1 MSVLKITI
9 MTFCCLSVFQPA
21 VCQELSGY
29 YIMKENNKQYDFST
43 EENTMTMELI
53 NSSGQK
59 RVRSVLRF
67 SKKDDNR
74 NTQML
79 IRFLSPADVKGSGY
93 LSIEHSKTDESRH
106 LYLPALKKAR
116 RISAGEDS
124 DNFMGSDF
132 TYEDLDELDLDKFT
146 FKLTGS
152 EKIDNTDCHVVEV
165 NPDENTK
172 KTSGY
177 SKRVYF
183 VNKETFVVQR
193 IDFYDKRNTLFKNLT
208 LKDIKPV
215 YDNRIYRPY
224 TWVMQNLKTKHQTVL
239 KFQYFKINEKIDDDL
254 FTVRSLERAN

>member
-1 MSVLKITI
+1 MICV
-9 MTFCCLSVFQPA
+9 CLSTIRTGY
-21 VCQELSGY
+21 CQQMTGY
-29 YIMKENNKQYDFST
+29 DIMKENNKQYDFST
-43 EENTMTMELI
+43 EENTMDMELI
-53 NSSGQK
+53 NSNGQK
-59 RVRSVLRF
+59 RVRSVVRF
-67 SKKDDNR
+67 SQKDENK

-93 LSIEHSKTDESRH
+93 LSIEHSKTDESRY
-106 LYLPALKKAR
+106 LYLPALKKSR

-132 TYEDLDELDLDKFT
+132 TYEDLDELDLDKFN
-146 FKLTGS
+146 FRLTGS
-152 EKIDNTDCHVVEV
+152 EKVEDTDCYVVEV
-165 NPDENTK
+165 SPDDATK

-183 VNKETFVVQR
+183 VNKETFVVHR

-208 LKDIKPV
+208 VKDIKPV

-224 TWVMQNLKTKHQTVL
+224 IWVMQNLKTKHQTVL

-254 FTVRSLERAN
+254 FTVRSLERTN

>member
-1 MSVLKITI
+1 MNVLKAI
-9 MTFCCLSVFQPA
+9 MTFCCLSVFQLA
-21 VCQELSGY
+21 ICQELTGY
-29 YIMKENNKQYDFST
+29 DIMKENDKQYDFST

-53 NSSGQK
+53 NSNGQK

-67 SKKDDNR
+67 SKKDENK

-93 LSIEHSKTDESRH
+93 LSIEHSKTDESRY
-106 LYLPALKKAR
+106 LYLPALKTAR

-146 FKLTGS
+146 FKHTGS
-152 EKIDNTDCHVVEV
+152 EKVDDTDCHVIEV

-177 SKRVYF
+177 SKRIYF
-183 VNKETFVVQR
+183 INKATFVTYRV
-193 IDFYDKRNTLFKNLT
+193 DFYDKRNTLFKNLV
-208 LKDIKPV
+208 LKDIKLV
-215 YDNRIYRPY
+215 NDNNLYRPY
-224 TWVMQNLKTKHQTVL
+224 VWIMQNLKTKHQTIL
-239 KFQYFKINEKIDDDL
+239 KFEYFKINETVSDDL
-254 FTVRSLERAN
+254 FTVRSLERGN

>member
-1 MSVLKITI
+1 MKTLKSII
-9 MTFCCLSVFQPA
+9 IICVCLSTVR
-21 VCQELSGY
+21 SGY
-29 YIMKENNKQYDFST
+29 CQQMTGYDIMKENNRQYDFTT

-53 NSSGQK
+53 NSNGQK
-59 RVRSVLRF
+59 RVRNVVRF
-67 SKKDDNR
+67 SQKDENK

-79 IRFLSPADVKGSGY
+79 IRFLTPADVKGSGY
-93 LSIEHSKTDESRH
+93 LSIEHSATDESRY

-132 TYEDLDELDLDKFT
+132 TYEDLDELNLDRFN

-152 EKIDNTDCHVVEV
+152 ENVDNTDCHVVEV
-165 NPDENTK
+165 SPGDDAK

-177 SKRVYF
+177 GKRVYF
-183 VNKETFVVQR
+183 VDKATFVVLR

-215 YDNRIYRPY
+215 YDNKIYRPY

-239 KFQYFKINEKIDDDL
+239 KFQYFKINEKIDDGL